1 MPYLVPPPEPAVTV
15 SAPLSQTSKP
25 RPIQLIGSQSNP
37 AVTYSLSGANR
48 PLLPRTEQQVIQ
60 ALSQISAV
68 EGFVALQGIP
78 TIEQRP
84 LAGSQVAGSETP
96 TLEPTLILQP
106 IASTSQATPTSPTAA
121 LVNPVPLAKVLELKA
136 DRQEYDQQ
144 NQIFTAEGN
153 VSLRYQGALLKADQL
168 QVNLVN
174 RIAIAKGNVV
184 LTRGEQVL
192 LGEQL
197 RFNFVQGSGT
207 IYQARG
213 DVNIARAGSDLNPGL
228 TGESVDSPDPTFDQ
242 PIRSVTSS
250 GGVSNS
256 VGPGFGAPGTPGGQ
270 LKRGGEINRLRFAA
284 DRVDFTPEGWQAQ
297 NIQIT
302 NDPFSPPELILKADT
317 ATFRRL
323 SPLQDEL
330 RTTKPRLVFD
340 QRVAVPL
347 PITSRVIDR
356 QQRQANSLFQIGY
369 DDLDRGGLYITR
381 RFNLF
386 SSPSFQFS
394 VAPEFFV
401 QRAFFA
407 STDQAGAAEIGS
419 GQPLNLN
426 NYGATARLA
435 YELGPQTR
443 LIGSAKLYTF
453 DADEFLNK
461 LRASLRLFQGIQ
473 LFNGIEPHRLAL
485 EYSYR
490 DRLFN
495 GSLGYQTVQT
505 SLGAVLTSPII
516 PIGSTG
522 IEWIYQVGVQNI
534 LADTDQLNLLP
545 PIRDNNRVD
554 LNRFQAA
561 TILRRNI
568 PLWQGKALP
577 STAKEGLR
585 YSRVPLV
592 PNLNLGLGVT
602 GVASTYSNGATQQY
616 LFGNISLSGQLG
628 HLSKNFLDYTA
639 FNVTYSQGLGS
650 GQSPFLFDR
659 VADTQ
664 TIAFGLT
671 QQIYGPLLI
680 GFQTAFNLQTGQ
692 EISTD
697 YILEYSRR
705 TYGVTLR
712 YNPVLQVG
720 ALIFRVS
727 DFNWV
732 GGTNPFSDV
741 TPVIQGI
748 TR

>member
-1 MPYLVPPPEPAVTV
+1 YLVPPPEPAVTV
-15 SAPLSQTSKP
+15 SAPLSQEIKS
-25 RPIQLIGSQSNP
+25 RPIELIGSQPNP
-37 AVTYSLSGANR
+37 AVTYSLSGADR
-48 PLLPRTEQQVIQ
+48 PLLSQTEQQVIQ
-60 ALSQISAV
+60 ALSQINAV
-68 EGFVALQGIP
+68 EALIALQGMP
-78 TIEQRP
+78 TIGDRP
-84 LAGSQVAGSETP
+84 LAGSQVTGSETP

-106 IASTSQATPTSPTAA
+106 IDSPSQATPASPAPA
-121 LVNPVPLAKVLELKA
+121 LVNPVPPAKVLELKA

-168 QVNLVN
+168 QVNLIN

-213 DVNIARAGSDLNPGL
+213 DVNITRAGSDLNPGL
-228 TGESVDSPDPTFDQ
+228 TGESTDNPDPTFDQ
-242 PIRSVTSS
+242 PLRNVTSS

-297 NIQIT
+297 NIRIT

-317 ATFRRL
+317 ASFKRL

-356 QQRQANSLFQIGY
+356 QQRQANGLFQIGY

-407 STDQAGAAEIGS
+407 STDQAGTAEIGS
-419 GQPLNLN
+419 GQPLNPN
-426 NYGATARLA
+426 NYGATARLT

-443 LIGSAKLYTF
+443 LVGAAKLYTL

-473 LFNGIEPHRLAL
+473 LFKGIEPHRLAL

-516 PIGSTG
+516 PVGSTG
-522 IEWIYQVGVQNI
+522 IEWIYQIGFQNI

-545 PIRDNNRVD
+545 PIRNNSRVD

-561 TILRRNI
+561 TILRRSI

-577 STAKEGLR
+577 PTATEGLR

-592 PNLNLGLGVT
+592 PNLSLGLGVT
-602 GVASTYSNGATQQY
+602 GVASTYSNGTTQQY

-628 HLSKNFLDYTA
+628 HLAKNFLDYTA
-639 FNVTYSQGLGS
+639 FNVTYSQGIGS

-720 ALIFRVS
+720 SLIFRVS